1 MSSLQR
7 GNSLRLLVGV
17 CALAISTGL
26 STARAQDTF
35 TQEAGS
41 QRSQHRRSGECPG
54 ERRCS

>member
-35 TQEAGS
+35 TQEAS
-41 QRSQHRRSGECPG
+41 AVSDRRPGECPG

>member
-1 MSSLQR
+1 MIMSSLHR

-35 TQEAGS
+35 TQEASAVSTDARASAPASAGAS
-41 QRSQHRRSGECPG
+41 
-54 ERRCS
+54 